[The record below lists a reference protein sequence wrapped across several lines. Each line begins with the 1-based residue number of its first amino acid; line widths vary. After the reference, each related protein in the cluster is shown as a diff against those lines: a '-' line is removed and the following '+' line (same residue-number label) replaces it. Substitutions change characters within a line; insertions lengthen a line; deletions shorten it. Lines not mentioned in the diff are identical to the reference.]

1 MTQPANLPTDQQPTG
16 RPAELRR
23 VVRILRILRAIAE
36 DPGRWQRAELAA
48 QHQVSERMITKDLV
62 VLRAIGLP
70 VANAGGKTGGYYL
83 VSEVDAHLLAAAG
96 SAHMAEEIAE

>member
-1 MTQPANLPTDQQPTG
+1 MT
-16 RPAELRR
+16 RRAELRR

-70 VANAGGKTGGYYL
+70 VANPGGKTGGYYFAI
-83 VSEVDAHLLAAAG
+83 EIPADLLTAADLAQ
-96 SAHMAEEIAE
+96 APEEIDG